1 MNKKHTRVDE
11 MIAPTL
17 EGLTDRVSPVDGL
30 PIAEVMVEL
39 GVVRDRQAA
48 MTDTRLQRSVGQ
60 ELRLAGW
67 EKELRQVEGKRSW
80 RWKSPL
86 LGTCSICGQAS
97 RHDELE
103 DLDGR
108 GCVCRKCRD
117 GSAPQPSAPAGDSQ
131 SQRFDGMGPDHTTI
145 HMTLEGAIAAQP
157 ITPVERRLPISA
169 LYPWLSAPA

>member
-60 ELRLAGW
+60 GVAACW
-67 EKELRQVEGKRSW
+67 
-80 RWKSPL
+80 
-86 LGTCSICGQAS
+86 LG
-97 RHDELE
+97 
-103 DLDGR
+103 
-108 GCVCRKCRD
+108 
-117 GSAPQPSAPAGDSQ
+117 
-131 SQRFDGMGPDHTTI
+131 
-145 HMTLEGAIAAQP
+145 EGATAGGGEAQLALEIP
-157 ITPVERRLPISA
+157 AFGNLLHLRSGKSA
-169 LYPWLSAPA
+169 